1 MDLISKWKIPFFL
14 LNKVLFWLFPPSK
27 KKKKNTFFF
36 AVYESNLGSF
46 RKIGKIQRKCK
57 AENKNCLLS
66 HHPEIITTLTFLEH
80 IAIEVLPVF
89 HRDWILQY
97 LFLTLNWNESTLLG
111 PLMSVSNR
119 SFEATQDLYHFWNT
133 CGRKAVPISNINYI
147 PAPV

>member
-27 KKKKNTFFF
+27 KKSNLFF

-57 AENKNCLLS
+57 AENKNYLLS
-66 HHPEIITTLTFLEH
+66 HHPEITTLTVLVH
-80 IAIEVLPVF
+80 IAIEVLTVF

-97 LFLTLNWNESTLLG
+97 LFLTLYWNESTLLG
-111 PLMSVSNR
+111 TLMSVSNR

-133 CGRKAVPISNINYI
+133 CGRKAVTISNINYI